1 MCTIGVQG
9 TTGKAKS
16 LKMVLANKNVY
27 HLNHAL
33 KVGDYN
39 VGRDGEILT
48 LPMYMGYLLT
58 EQ

>member
-1 MCTIGVQG
+1 MECKA